1 MLTGKQKRYL
11 RGLGHGL
18 KPVLLIGKNEINAAL
33 TAEADAA
40 LASHELIKVKI
51 LESCEMDR
59 HEVAASLAKAS
70 GAELAQVLGRTLLL
84 YRKGDE
90 SKIELPSG
98 SGNK

>member
-18 KPVLLIGKNEINAAL
+18 KPVLRVGKNEINAAL
-33 TAEADAA
+33 TAEADTA
-40 LASHELIKVKI
+40 LATHELIKVKI

-59 HEVAASLAKAS
+59 HDVAESLARAS
-70 GAELAQVLGRTLLL
+70 GAEVAQILGRTLLI

-90 SKIELPSG
+90 PKIELPAASD
-98 SGNK
+98 KK

>member
-18 KPVLLIGKNEINAAL
+18 KPVLRIGKNEINAAL

-40 LASHELIKVKI
+40 LATHELIKVKI

-59 HEVAASLAKAS
+59 HAVAESLARAS
-70 GAELAQVLGRTLLL
+70 GAEVAQILGRTLLI

-90 SKIELPSG
+90 PKIELPDASD
-98 SGNK
+98 KK

>member
-18 KPVLLIGKNEINAAL
+18 KPVLQIGKNEINAAQ

-40 LASHELIKVKI
+40 LATHELIKVRI

-59 HEVAASLAKAS
+59 HEVAAVLAKAS
-70 GAELAQVLGRTLLL
+70 GADVAQVLGRTLLL
-84 YRKGDE
+84 YRKGE
-90 SKIELPSG
+90 EPKIELPAATG
-98 SGNK
+98 KK

>member
-18 KPVLLIGKNEINAAL
+18 KPVLQIGKNAVNPAI

-40 LASHELIKVKI
+40 LATHELIKVRI

-59 HEVAASLAKAS
+59 HEVAEALAIAS
-70 GAELAQVLGRTLLL
+70 GGDVAQVLGRTLLI
-84 YRKGDE
+84 YRRSDE
-90 SKIELPSG
+90 PKIELPSG
-98 SGNK
+98 PDKK